1 MKNYREIHVLYD
13 EVMYIK
19 LDLRRFVAEFHW
31 ILDSFIDLIY
41 LRLSSL
47 NYNLNKKLK
56 ED

>member
-1 MKNYREIHVLYD
+1 MKNYWEIHVLYD

-19 LDLRRFVAEFHW
+19 LDLRRFVVKFHW

>member
-1 MKNYREIHVLYD
+1 MKNYWEIHVLYD

>member
-1 MKNYREIHVLYD
+1 MKNYWGIHALYD

-19 LDLRRFVAEFHW
+19 LDLRRFVVEFHW

>member
-1 MKNYREIHVLYD
+1 MKNYWEINALYD
-13 EVMYIK
+13 EVMYTK
-19 LDLRRFVAEFHW
+19 LNLRRFVVEFHW

-56 ED
+56 EY

>member
-1 MKNYREIHVLYD
+1 MKNYREINALHD
-13 EVMYIK
+13 EVKYIK
-19 LDLRRFVAEFHW
+19 LDLRRFVVEFHW

-56 ED
+56 EY

>member
-1 MKNYREIHVLYD
+1 MKNYREINALHD

-19 LDLRRFVAEFHW
+19 LDLRRFVAEFYW